1 MGHADRPPAKL
12 QPIFESNPGDD
23 TPSGLSEGEVQARM
37 KKPGYVM
44 IYSVHNISW
53 DTL

>member
-23 TPSGLSEGEVQARM
+23 TSSGLSERGSSSPDEETR
-37 KKPGYVM
+37 
-44 IYSVHNISW
+44 ICNDI
-53 DTL
+53 